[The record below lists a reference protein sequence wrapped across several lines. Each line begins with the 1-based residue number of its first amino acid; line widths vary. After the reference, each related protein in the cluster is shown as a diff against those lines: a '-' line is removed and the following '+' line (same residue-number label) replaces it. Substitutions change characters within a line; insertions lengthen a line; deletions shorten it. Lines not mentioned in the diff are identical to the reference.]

1 MLKLFLPLSLLAPV
15 TSRLADSLV
24 GLFGAG
30 SVSSQVEWVS
40 ATIWLYPV
48 TQQATVETSAPLAGS
63 LYLALL
69 LAWFT
74 ALGWILVRRLRRSR
88 RERNVPWSASSIRRE
103 PLEAKLRDAIAP
115 TRIPQE
121 ALLLVQGSGMPA
133 VRGLL
138 RPRIELP
145 AQVVELLTVSDLTA
159 VLLHEEEHRRRRDPL
174 RQWPVALASWFFF
187 FYPPL
192 RWLLRRVYETT
203 EMACDEAVLRHG
215 IASRDY
221 VRSIARTLELGLG
234 PADVR
239 PAFIGPGRS
248 SLRRRLAR
256 LNLDRRYR
264 TMLAHRIVLAIAA
277 SVVLLGSV
285 VPLTP
290 GTQAADETAV
300 ATASPARFAALD
312 RLASAGTEVNL
323 EFNEVAVDEILDIVS
338 RVATFKLELDPTVSG
353 EPISIKLEAGTVREA
368 LIELA
373 EIAGLYYE
381 VPDPMTL
388 RVGHYLLP
396 GQDGVSSPR
405 RINDSAGRPVYPE
418 ELRKNR
424 VQGRVILQAVIDRS
438 GDVRDVK
445 VLSSDHPSF
454 SRSAIAAVEQWRY
467 EPATLDGSPVGVYF
481 TAVIEFD
488 LGQGKTRDKQHAPL
502 LKVLPPVSMPVGQ
515 ALDPGKDG
523 VSSPRRIEESA
534 VKPVYPEEMRQ
545 AKVEGRVILQ
555 CVIDRSGGV
564 REIEVLRTD
573 HESFSE
579 FAIAALKQWRYEPA
593 MLEEKPVEFLFTVV
607 IEFDMKGGKPL
618 KDEGGETL

>member
-1 MLKLFLPLSLLAPV
+1 MAGALIRFAETFWTGMLVHLWQTTLVLAVLWVLSRALKNAPARLQATLWGIGVLKLFLPLSLLAPV

-48 TQQATVETSAPLAGS
+48 TQQATVETTAPLAGS

-115 TRIPQE
+115 TRIPRE
-121 ALLLVQGSGMPA
+121 ALLLVQGIGMPA

-145 AQVVELLTVSDLTA
+145 AQVVERLAVSDLTA

-174 RQWPVALASWFFF
+174 RQVPVALASWFFF

-203 EMACDEAVLRHG
+203 EMACDEAVLRNG

-264 TMLAHRIVLAIAA
+264 TMLAHRIVLVIAA

-285 VPLTP
+285 VPFMP
-290 GTQAADETAV
+290 GTQAGAGSPAV
-300 ATASPARFAALD
+300 AVSADRFGVLDQLKGADTELSLQFDATPAESVLETVSKAA
-312 RLASAGTEVNL
+312 R
-323 EFNEVAVDEILDIVS
+323 
-338 RVATFKLELDPTVSG
+338 FKLELDFTVSG
-353 EPISIKLEAGTVREA
+353 EPISIDLESGTVRQA

-373 EIAGLYYE
+373 EIAGLHYE

-388 RVGHYLLP
+388 RVGRYLFP
-396 GQDGVSSPR
+396 GKDGVTVPL
-405 RINDSAGRPVYPE
+405 RIDDSAGAPVYPE
-418 ELRKNR
+418 DLRKTK
-424 VQGRVILQAVIDRS
+424 VQGRVIVQALIDSS
-438 GDVRDVK
+438 GKVTNVE
-445 VLSSDHPSF
+445 VLSSDHPSL
-454 SRSAIAAVEQWRY
+454 SRSAIAAVEQ
-467 EPATLDGSPVGVYF
+467 
-481 TAVIEFD
+481 
-488 LGQGKTRDKQHAPL
+488 
-502 LKVLPPVSMPVGQ
+502 
-515 ALDPGKDG
+515 
-523 VSSPRRIEESA
+523 
-534 VKPVYPEEMRQ
+534 
-545 AKVEGRVILQ
+545 
-555 CVIDRSGGV
+555 
-564 REIEVLRTD
+564 
-573 HESFSE
+573 
-579 FAIAALKQWRYEPA
+579 
-593 MLEEKPVEFLFTVV
+593 
-607 IEFDMKGGKPL
+607 
-618 KDEGGETL
+618 